1 MPEHIS
7 FLRINPALKIVLL
20 LYLLLAFGYSI
31 LVPMWEAPDETAHYL
46 YVLILAREER
56 MPFDA
61 ETYEA
66 LQPPGYYWPAA
77 QLFRLLEQIDPGLI
91 RPGRPP
97 ISEVGQPTR
106 YDWTAENYRPLW
118 GARILRWLNI
128 IPGILTLIFI
138 YNGSKRIFPDT
149 ILPVAATALAGL
161 TPQFL
166 HNTAAITNDAPA
178 NLVGAIFFWLI
189 TVVQERQTWRH
200 TALIVLAAVFL
211 PFIIKLTIAP
221 MSLTLLLAVLWQRR
235 SILGRYWPWLAG
247 GAFLLALLLFGIL
260 SLIVLDTETLIWR
273 TIWLRATYIR
283 PDFFYHHPLYFIFE
297 TFSTGYWGRLSYRQV
312 GISPTLGLW
321 LTGLAGMGFVSA
333 LALLLKKN
341 SGFRYKLFWYGL
353 PFSAVILLSLLWTAG
368 KTSQWWTFP
377 TQTLIIA
384 LVLLFLALI
393 RQRQLANDT
402 LDDVDENI
410 MSINPSEKPEGF
422 SFADF
427 ASLRETLNRPLWTFI
442 WLAVLLTFL
451 VIVKNTL
458 STPQFQGRFFF
469 PALGPISIL
478 ITAGWYTLL
487 PRRLTPYLP
496 HLILVLLVLLNLYV
510 WYDQVIPIYYQPFL
524 D

>member
-1 MPEHIS
+1 MGAQLS
-7 FLRINPALKIVLL
+7 NLGLKLILL
-20 LYLLLAFGYSI
+20 LFLVLAFGYSI

-56 MPFDA
+56 LPFDS

-77 QLFRLLEQIDPGLI
+77 QLFRLLEQIDPELI

-97 ISEVGQPTR
+97 LSEIGRPTR

-128 IPGILTLIFI
+128 ITGVLTLTFI
-138 YNGSKRIFPDT
+138 YKGSKRVFPNSN
-149 ILPVAATALAGL
+149 LPLAATALAGL

-189 TVVQERQTWRH
+189 TIVAQERQTWWQ
-200 TALIVLAAVFL
+200 TALIVMAAVFL
-211 PFIIKLTIAP
+211 PFIIKLTILP

-235 SILGRYWPWLAG
+235 HILGRYWHWLAAG
-247 GAFLLALLLFGIL
+247 GLLFALLLLGIL
-260 SLIVLDTETLIWR
+260 SLIVLDTDTLIWR

-283 PDFFYHHPLYFIFE
+283 PDFFNRHSLWFIFE

-312 GISPTLGLW
+312 GLSPTLGLW
-321 LTGLAGMGFVSA
+321 LTGLALMGLVSA
-333 LALLLKKN
+333 LALLLKN
-341 SGFRYKLFWYGL
+341 FSDLRYKLFWYGL
-353 PFSAVILLSLLWTAG
+353 PITAVILLTLLWIAG
-368 KTSQWWTFP
+368 QTGQWWAFP
-377 TQTLIIA
+377 PKTLIMA
-384 LVLLFLALI
+384 LALLFLALI
-393 RQRQLANDT
+393 RQRHLTNNTSDNT
-402 LDDVDENI
+402 NI
-410 MSINPSEKPEGF
+410 NVMSTTSTEKRFP
-422 SFADF
+422 F
-427 ASLRETLNRPLWTFI
+427 ASFVPSRETSFRPLWIFI
-442 WLAVLLTFL
+442 WLAALLTL
-451 VIVKNTL
+451 LIIVKNTL

-469 PALGPISIL
+469 PALGPLSIL
-478 ITAGWYTLL
+478 ITAGWHTLL
-487 PRRLTPYLP
+487 PRRLAPYLS
-496 HLILVLLVLLNLYV
+496 HLILVLLVLLNLFV